1 MSNKKTINLPE
12 IDGFEEGP
20 IAEIF
25 IKVGDDINVDDVIV
39 SVEAEKTAV
48 EIPSPYTGT
57 VEEISISVGDLVKQD
72 TVLITVSLNSSTETQ
87 QSHSVSE
94 GGTKPSSPTKLNS
107 FVTVPEIDGLEDAP
121 ITEILAEVGSK
132 VNEGDIVANL
142 ETDKVTVEIP
152 SSSSGTV
159 AEINVKLGD
168 IVNSGTLILTLD
180 SNDNV
185 SLSEAITPLP
195 ESQTGDLET
204 EVVVLGSGPGGYAAA
219 FRAADLGKDV
229 ILIERY
235 KTLGGVCLNVGCIP
249 SKSLLHAA
257 KVISETKE
265 MNSLGLK
272 FSPVELNLVELQ
284 NWKNKVISQLTN
296 GLTGLAK
303 KRKVK
308 VIYGTGTFTS
318 PSQIK
323 VEEVNGNVRN
333 IKYDNAVIAAGSEPV
348 KIPNFP
354 HDDPRVMTSTSA
366 LNVNEVPKR
375 MLIIGGGIIGLE
387 MATVYHEIGAKITI
401 VEFMDSLIPGADQ
414 DIVKPF
420 KDRIEKKYED
430 ILLKTKV
437 TSMNAESDG
446 IHVTF
451 DNEGE
456 TVSDIFDKVLVAVGR
471 RPNGKFID
479 AEKAG
484 VEVDDR
490 GFIAVDEQMRTNVKH
505 IFAIGDIVGQP
516 MLAHKASHEG
526 KVAAEVIAGLDSKFD
541 SSLIPSVA
549 YTDPEIA
556 WVGVSESGAK
566 ASDIKYSKGVFPWA
580 ASGRSLSLERSE
592 GITKI
597 LFDPKTKKVIGAGIV
612 GPCAGDL
619 IAEAT
624 LAIRK
629 GCTAEDI
636 GQTIHPHP
644 SLSETIGLAAESF
657 EGTVIDVYIPPK
669 KNTVA

>member
-1 MSNKKTINLPE
+1 MKNKIEFKLPT

-20 IAEIF
+20 VSELF
-25 IKVGDDINVDDVIV
+25 VKPGDVVNIDDVVV
-39 SVEAEKTAV
+39 SIETDKSTIEV
-48 EIPSPYTGT
+48 PSSVSGT
-57 VEEISISVGDLVKQD
+57 VVNVNVAVGDLVTLD
-72 TVLITVSLNSSTETQ
+72 SILFTLNEDAKSQIDSSTINNNPANTETIIQ
-87 QSHSVSE
+87 
-94 GGTKPSSPTKLNS
+94 
-107 FVTVPEIDGLEDAP
+107 VTIPDLDNISDAP
-121 ITEILAEVGSK
+121 ITEILVQQGAEIH
-132 VNEGDIVANL
+132 EGDIIATL
-142 ETDKVTVEIP
+142 ETDKVSVEIP

-159 AEINVKLGD
+159 VEIKASVGD
-168 IVNSGTLILTLD
+168 IVNPGSILLTLD
-180 SNDNV
+180 SSVEV
-185 SLSEAITPLP
+185 SLSESTTPLP
-195 ESQTGDLET
+195 ESPKGDLET

-229 ILIERY
+229 VLIERY

-265 MNSLGLK
+265 MNTLGLN
-272 FSPVELNLVELQ
+272 FSPVNLDLNALQ
-284 NWKNKVISQLTN
+284 NWKNKVINKLTS
-296 GLTGLAK
+296 GLTGLAE

-308 VIYGTGTFTS
+308 VIYGKGSFIS
-318 PSQIK
+318 SNKIQI
-323 VEEVNGNVRN
+323 EELDGNVRN
-333 IKYDNAVIAAGSEPV
+333 ISFENAVIAAGSEPV

-387 MATVYHEIGAKITI
+387 MATVYHEIGSNITV
-401 VEFMDSLIPGADQ
+401 VEFMDSLIPGADK
-414 DIVKPF
+414 DLIKPLHQ
-420 KDRIEKKYED
+420 RIEKKYEN

-437 TSMNAESDG
+437 TNMSAKSDG
-446 IHVTF
+446 MHVTF
-451 DNEGE
+451 EKDGE
-456 TVSDIFDKVLVAVGR
+456 VISDVFDKVLVAVGR
-471 RPNGKFID
+471 RPNGKLIG
-479 AEKAG
+479 AEEAG
-484 VEVDDR
+484 VHVDER
-490 GFIAVDEQMRTNVKH
+490 GFISTNEQMCTNVPH
-505 IFAIGDIVGQP
+505 IYAIGDIVGQP

-526 KVAAEVIAGLDSKFD
+526 KVAAEVIAGLNSKFD
-541 SSLIPSVA
+541 STLIPSVA

-556 WVGVSESGAK
+556 WVGVTENSAK
-566 ASDIKYSKGVFPWA
+566 SDNIQYSKGVFPWA
-580 ASGRSLSLERSE
+580 ASGRSLSLDRSE
-592 GITKI
+592 GLTKI

-612 GPCAGDL
+612 GPSAGDL

-644 SLSETIGLAAESF
+644 TLSETIGLAAESF

-669 KNTVA
+669 NLQ

>member
-1 MSNKKTINLPE
+1 MITINLPE

-20 IAEIF
+20 IAEVF
-25 IKVGDDINVDDVIV
+25 VKTGDEIKVDDIVV
-39 SVEAEKTAV
+39 SVETDKAV
-48 EIPSPYTGT
+48 VDVPAPYAGI
-57 VEEISISVGDLVKQD
+57 VEEISISVGDLVKKD
-72 TVLITVSLNSSTETQ
+72 SVLMTLSPSKSSDSQ
-87 QSHSVSE
+87 QSQTASE
-94 GGTKPSSPTKLNS
+94 DEAQSPGTAKTNT

-121 ITEILAEVGSK
+121 ITEILVEIGSK
-132 VNEGDIVANL
+132 VIEGDIIANV
-142 ETDKVTVEIP
+142 ETDKVNVEIP

-159 AEINVKLGD
+159 AEINAKVGD
-168 IVNSGTLILTLD
+168 TVNPGALLITLNSEVT
-180 SNDNV
+180 V

-235 KTLGGVCLNVGCIP
+235 ETLGGVCLNVGCIP

-272 FSPVELNLVELQ
+272 FSPVELNLNELQ
-284 NWKNKVISQLTN
+284 NWKNKVIKQLTN

-308 VIYGTGTFTS
+308 VIYGTGTFIS
-318 PSQIK
+318 SNQIK
-323 VEEVNGNVRN
+323 VEEVSGNVRN
-333 IKYDNAVIAAGSEPV
+333 IKYDTAVIAAGSEPV

-401 VEFMDSLIPGADQ
+401 VEFMDSLIPGADE
-414 DIVKPF
+414 DLVKPLQQ
-420 KDRIEKKYED
+420 RIEKKYED

-437 TSMNAESDG
+437 ISMNAEPDG

-451 DNEGE
+451 DKEGE
-456 TVSDIFDKVLVAVGR
+456 IVSDVFDKVLVAVGR
-471 RPNGKFID
+471 RPNGKLINAD
-479 AEKAG
+479 KAG
-484 VEVDDR
+484 VDVDER
-490 GFIAVDEQMRTNVKH
+490 GFIRTDEQMRTNVSH
-505 IFAIGDIVGQP
+505 IYAIGDIVGQP

-526 KVAAEVIAGLDSKFD
+526 KVAAEVIAGLGSKFD

-556 WVGVSESGAK
+556 WVGVSETNAKNSG
-566 ASDIKYSKGVFPWA
+566 IKYSKGVFPWA

-592 GITKI
+592 GLTKI
-597 LFDPKTKKVIGAGIV
+597 LFDPKSKKVIGAGIV
-612 GPCAGDL
+612 GPSAGDL

-644 SLSETIGLAAESF
+644 TLSETIGLAAESF
-657 EGTVIDVYIPPK
+657 EGTVIDVYVPPK
-669 KNTVA
+669 KNTVT